1 MYYPPEKPFIY
12 EMCYNCENVSIQV
25 NVMKM
30 NFVKTYAHC
39 IVRFMKMYYDE
50 NLCSLHL
57 MFHQNLWWKHI
68 LHALLCLVVSLAYG
82 IYKQD
87 LPNPEEKP
95 RTVVFVDLG
104 HSGFQ
109 VSVCAFNKGKLKV
122 YTLRQAM
129 TSPWHTHFCRDK
141 TKKIWIIIFK
151 IMFICVCLGGGDA
164 SML

>member
-1 MYYPPEKPFIY
+1 
-12 EMCYNCENVSIQV
+12 MCYNCENVSIQV

-39 IVRFMKMYYDE
+39 IVCFMKMYYDE

-57 MFHQNLWWKHI
+57 MFHQNLWWKHM
-68 LHALLCLVVSLAYG
+68 LNALLCLVVSLAYG

-122 YTLRQAM
+122 YTLVKLWQVLDTPIYAE
-129 TSPWHTHFCRDK
+129 
-141 TKKIWIIIFK
+141 TKQKKWIIFK